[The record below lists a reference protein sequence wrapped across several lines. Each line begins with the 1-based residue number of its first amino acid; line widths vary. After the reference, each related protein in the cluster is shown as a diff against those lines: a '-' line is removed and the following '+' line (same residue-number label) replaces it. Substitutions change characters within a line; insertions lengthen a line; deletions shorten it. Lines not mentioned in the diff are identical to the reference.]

1 MCESFN
7 QEIADMPIKI
17 NFIDN
22 GVGIEFIS
30 SGIVTGKEII
40 EANKKVYTRENLSKL
55 KYKIVDRTT
64 CSNYSVTT
72 EEIKIIANQDNEA
85 AKINPNVLIAL
96 ISTTPLQYGMS
107 RMWEAYTDDI
117 GFQVGIFIDRDSAD
131 NWLRTKL
138 NITTHD

>member
-1 MCESFN
+1 
-7 QEIADMPIKI
+7 MPIKI

-64 CSNYSVTT
+64 CSKYSVTT

>member
-1 MCESFN
+1 
-7 QEIADMPIKI
+7 MPIKI